1 MIELKKITK
10 AFDKLVLLE
19 NADLSLPDT
28 GLFLIVGENGIGKT
42 TLLYIIGLLDHRFQG
57 EYFLDNKNVKNL
69 SKSELKSIREK
80 DFSFV
85 FSKHNLIPYLS
96 VKENLT
102 VGLNDSLIDF
112 KLPINQNPLSLSG
125 GEEVILAI
133 QHEKALNKKIYL
145 FDEVTSSL
153 DDNHL
158 EEIINLFYE
167 MAKEHLLLIVSHD
180 RRIEKIGQ
188 KIVIKNKKIIVE

>member
-57 EYFLDNKNVKNL
+57 EYFLENENVKNL
-69 SKSELKSIREK
+69 SKSDIKLIREK

-102 VGLNDSLIDF
+102 VGLNDNLSDF

-188 KIVIKNKKIIVE
+188 KIVIKNKKIVVE